1 MGAQLPL
8 QLPDLKIDPTLPS
21 PEECTLKA
29 TVAMYRAKRAH
40 ALWQLLTAR
49 YVLLS
54 TEESLHGAASL
65 REFWQLTEG
74 NRAIRTLIRA
84 NKKRKVGINLMDIIV
99 CGAVAPYN
107 ILLGG
112 KLATML
118 LAGPQV
124 VSEYAEKYRNYASNI
139 ASQLKGEA
147 VVRNPQLVFLGTT
160 SLYASSS
167 SQYNRIRIPTQS
179 GDELRLV
186 NMGFTKGYG
195 SIHFSADTRTH
206 LNLLL
211 AHANAAQLINN
222 RFGEGVNPK
231 LRRVSAGLA
240 AIGITAVDRFIKHRS
255 KRIVYGMPLCSN
267 SYAFLCGEV
276 NTPHYY
282 FPMESE
288 DETQNGSE
296 FIVDHWRKCWL
307 LSRITNPSPKQPSV
321 SNNVIKATSLLYC

>member
-1 MGAQLPL
+1 
-8 QLPDLKIDPTLPS
+8 
-21 PEECTLKA
+21 
-29 TVAMYRAKRAH
+29 MYRAKRAH

-112 KLATML
+112 KLVTML

-195 SIHFSADTRTH
+195 SIHFSAETRTH
-206 LNLLL
+206 PNLLL
-211 AHANAAQLINN
+211 AHTNAAQLINN

-231 LRRVSAGLA
+231 LRR
-240 AIGITAVDRFIKHRS
+240 
-255 KRIVYGMPLCSN
+255 
-267 SYAFLCGEV
+267 E
-276 NTPHYY
+276 
-282 FPMESE
+282 
-288 DETQNGSE
+288 
-296 FIVDHWRKCWL
+296 CWL